1 MSAEM
6 VDWSA
11 VGEIVTLT
19 LLVAGTSTLIGA
31 LVGVPAGTYVALKKF
46 RGRGFV
52 RTLAFT
58 FYGFPPVLAGL
69 LVYLLLS
76 RSGPLG
82 FLGWLFTPIGM
93 IVAQSFLI
101 VPIVMGVTI
110 SAVTV
115 VEKRLHETA
124 LTLGAVERQW
134 RATAV
139 HEARVGV
146 FTAVMVGFGRAM
158 SEVGAV
164 LIVGGN
170 IAGQTRVL
178 TTAIVLETSQA
189 HYVEASI
196 FGVILFVIAFA
207 IFAVLQR
214 LQREGTV

>member
-1 MSAEM
+1 MADGS
-6 VDWSA
+6 SFFQ
-11 VGEIVTLT
+11 IVALT

-31 LVGVPAGTYVALKKF
+31 VLGVPAGAFIALKRF
-46 RGRGFV
+46 RGRNFV

-93 IVAQSFLI
+93 VVAQSVLV

-110 SAVTV
+110 SAVMT
-115 VEKRLHETA
+115 VEKRLHDTA
-124 LTLGAVERQW
+124 STLGADERQW
-134 RATAV
+134 RATAI

-146 FTAVMVGFGRAM
+146 LTAVMVGFGRAV

-189 HYVEASI
+189 HYLEATI
-196 FGVILFVIAFA
+196 LGVILFVLAFA

-214 LQREGTV
+214 LQREGAL

>member
-1 MSAEM
+1 MA
-6 VDWSA
+6 DWSA
-11 VGEIVTLT
+11 VLQIVALT
-19 LLVAGTSTLIGA
+19 LLVAGTSTMIGA
-31 LVGVPAGTYVALKKF
+31 ALGVPAGAFIALKRF
-46 RGRGFV
+46 RGRNFV

-93 IVAQSFLI
+93 VVAQSVLV

-110 SAVTV
+110 SAVMA
-115 VEKRLHETA
+115 VEKRLHDTA
-124 LTLGAVERQW
+124 LTLGADERQW
-134 RATAV
+134 RGTAI
-139 HEARVGV
+139 HEARIGV
-146 FTAVMVGFGRAM
+146 VTAIMVGFGRAV

-170 IAGQTRVL
+170 ITGQTRVL
-178 TTAIVLETSQA
+178 TTAIILETSQA
-189 HYVEASI
+189 HYLEASI
-196 FGVILFVIAFA
+196 FGVILFVLAFTVFA
-207 IFAVLQR
+207 ILQR

>member
-1 MSAEM
+1 MI
-6 VDWSA
+6 DWSA
-11 VGEIVTLT
+11 VAQIVALT

-31 LVGVPAGTYVALKKF
+31 VLGVPAGAFVALKKF
-46 RGRGFV
+46 RGRNFV

-69 LVYLLLS
+69 LVYLVLS

-93 IVAQSFLI
+93 IVAQSLLV

-110 SAVTV
+110 SAVMA
-115 VEKRLHETA
+115 VEKRLHDTA
-124 LTLGAVERQW
+124 LTLGADERQW
-134 RATAV
+134 RATAI
-139 HEARVGV
+139 HEARIGV
-146 FTAVMVGFGRAM
+146 LTAVMVGFGRAV

-178 TTAIVLETSQA
+178 TTVIVLETSAA
-189 HYVEASI
+189 HYLEATI
-196 FGVILFVIAFA
+196 FGVILFILAFA

-214 LQREGTV
+214 LQREGAV

>member
-1 MSAEM
+1 ML
-6 VDWSA
+6 DWSA
-11 VGEIVTLT
+11 VTQIVALS

-31 LVGVPAGTYVALKKF
+31 ILGVPLGAFISLKKF

-76 RSGPLG
+76 RSGPFGL
-82 FLGWLFTPIGM
+82 LDWLFTPIGM
-93 IVAQSFLI
+93 IVAQAVLI
-101 VPIVMGVTI
+101 VPIVTGVTI
-110 SAVTV
+110 SAVDV

-124 LTLGAVERQW
+124 LTLGADERQW

-139 HEARVGV
+139 HEARLGV
-146 FTAVMVGFGRAM
+146 LTAVMVGFGRAI

-189 HYVEASI
+189 HYLEASI
-196 FGVILFVIAFA
+196 LGVILFVIAFA
-207 IFAVLQR
+207 VFAVLQR
-214 LQREGTV
+214 LEREGVL

>member
-1 MSAEM
+1 M
-6 VDWSA
+6 
-11 VGEIVTLT
+11 
-19 LLVAGTSTLIGA
+19 IGA
-31 LVGVPAGTYVALKKF
+31 ALGVPAGAFIALKRF
-46 RGRGFV
+46 RGRNFV

-93 IVAQSFLI
+93 VVAQSVLV

-110 SAVTV
+110 SAVMA
-115 VEKRLHETA
+115 VEKRLHDTA
-124 LTLGAVERQW
+124 LTLGADERQW
-134 RATAV
+134 RGTAI
-139 HEARVGV
+139 HEARIGV
-146 FTAVMVGFGRAM
+146 VTAIMVGFGRAV

-170 IAGQTRVL
+170 ITGQTRVL
-178 TTAIVLETSQA
+178 TTAIILETSQA
-189 HYVEASI
+189 HYLEASI
-196 FGVILFVIAFA
+196 FGVILFVLAFTVFA
-207 IFAVLQR
+207 ILQR

>member
-1 MSAEM
+1 MT
-6 VDWSA
+6 DWT
-11 VGEIVTLT
+11 GILEIVGLT

-31 LVGVPAGTYVALKKF
+31 VLGIPAGAFVALRKF
-46 RGRGFV
+46 RGRNFV

-82 FLGWLFTPIGM
+82 FLGWLFTPLGM

-110 SAVTV
+110 SAVMV

-124 LTLGAVERQW
+124 LTLGADERQW
-134 RATAV
+134 RATAI

-146 FTAVMVGFGRAM
+146 VTAVMVGFGRAV

-189 HYVEASI
+189 HYVEATV

>member
-1 MSAEM
+1 MT
-6 VDWSA
+6 DWA
-11 VGEIVTLT
+11 GVLEIVGLT

-31 LVGVPAGTYVALKKF
+31 VLGIPAGAFVALRKF
-46 RGRGFV
+46 RGRNFV

-82 FLGWLFTPIGM
+82 FFGWLFTPLGM

-110 SAVTV
+110 SAVMV

-124 LTLGAVERQW
+124 LTLGADERQW
-134 RATAV
+134 RATAI

-146 FTAVMVGFGRAM
+146 VTAVMVGFGRAV

-189 HYVEASI
+189 HYVEATV

>member
-1 MSAEM
+1 MT
-6 VDWSA
+6 DWSS
-11 VGEIVTLT
+11 VLQIIVIT

-31 LVGVPAGTYVALKKF
+31 ALGIPAGAFVALKKF
-46 RGRGFV
+46 RGRNFV

-82 FLGWLFTPIGM
+82 ALGWLFTPMGM
-93 IVAQSFLI
+93 IVAQSVLI

-110 SAVTV
+110 SAVMA
-115 VEKRLHETA
+115 VERRLHDTA
-124 LTLGAVERQW
+124 LTLGADERQW
-134 RATAV
+134 RATAI

-146 FTAVMVGFGRAM
+146 VTAVMVGFGRAV

-189 HYVEASI
+189 HYVEASV

-207 IFAVLQR
+207 IFGVLQR
-214 LQREGTV
+214 LQREGAV

>member
-1 MSAEM
+1 M
-6 VDWSA
+6 VDWYA
-11 VGEIVTLT
+11 VVQIVLLT
-19 LLVAGTSTLIGA
+19 VLVAGTSTLLGA
-31 LVGVPAGTYVALKKF
+31 VLGIPAGAFVALRKF
-46 RGRGFV
+46 RGRNFV

-69 LVYLLLS
+69 LVYLVLS

-82 FLGWLFTPIGM
+82 FLGWLFTPLGM
-93 IVAQSFLI
+93 IVAQSILI

-110 SAVTV
+110 SAVMA
-115 VEKRLHETA
+115 VEKRLHDTA
-124 LTLGAVERQW
+124 LTLGADERQW
-134 RATAV
+134 RATAI

-146 FTAVMVGFGRAM
+146 VTAVMVGFGRAV

-170 IAGQTRVL
+170 ISGQTRVL

-189 HYVEASI
+189 HYVEATV

-207 IFAVLQR
+207 VFAVLQR

>member
-1 MSAEM
+1 MLQ
-6 VDWSA
+6 
-11 VGEIVTLT
+11 IVALS

-31 LVGVPAGTYVALKKF
+31 VLGVPMGTLIALRNF
-46 RGRGFV
+46 PGRNFV

-93 IVAQSFLI
+93 ILAQAVLV
-101 VPIVMGVTI
+101 VPIVTGVTI
-110 SAVTV
+110 SAVQV

-124 LTLGAVERQW
+124 LTLGADDRQW

-139 HEARVGV
+139 HEARLGV
-146 FTAVMVGFGRAM
+146 LTAIMVGFGRAI

-178 TTAIVLETSQA
+178 TTAIVLDTS
-189 HYVEASI
+189 EANYLEATI
-196 FGVILFVIAFA
+196 LGVILFVLAF
-207 IFAVLQR
+207 IVFAALQR
-214 LQREGTV
+214 LQSEGVV

>member
-1 MSAEM
+1 MT
-6 VDWSA
+6 DWPA
-11 VGEIVTLT
+11 VLQIVAITLF
-19 LLVAGTSTLIGA
+19 VAGTSTLIGA
-31 LVGVPAGTYVALKKF
+31 VLGIPAGAFVALKKF
-46 RGRGFV
+46 RGRNFV

-82 FLGWLFTPIGM
+82 ALGWLFTPMGM
-93 IVAQSFLI
+93 IVAQSVLI

-110 SAVTV
+110 SAVMA
-115 VEKRLHETA
+115 VERRLHDTA
-124 LTLGAVERQW
+124 LTLGADERQW
-134 RATAV
+134 RATAI

-146 FTAVMVGFGRAM
+146 VTAVMVGFGRAV
-158 SEVGAV
+158 SEVGVV

-189 HYVEASI
+189 HYVEASV

-207 IFAVLQR
+207 IFAILQR

>member
-1 MSAEM
+1 MI
-6 VDWSA
+6 DWPS
-11 VGEIVTLT
+11 VLEIVSLT

-31 LVGVPAGTYVALKKF
+31 VLGIPAGAFVALKKF
-46 RGRGFV
+46 RGRTFV

-69 LVYLLLS
+69 LVYLVLS

-82 FLGWLFTPIGM
+82 ALGWLFTPLGM
-93 IVAQSFLI
+93 IVAQSLLI

-110 SAVTV
+110 SAVMT
-115 VEKRLHETA
+115 VEKRLHDTA
-124 LTLGAVERQW
+124 LSLGADERQW
-134 RATAV
+134 RATAL

-146 FTAVMVGFGRAM
+146 VTAVMVGFGRAV

-189 HYVEASI
+189 HYAEATV
-196 FGVILFVIAFA
+196 FGLILFAIAFA
-207 IFAVLQR
+207 VFAVLQR
-214 LQREGTV
+214 LQREGSV